1 MKPSKCIL
9 SLDPM
14 YSSLHDRIADL
25 YSGHKYALLSSL
37 AMKVYLK
44 SFKCISINRRLKN
57 VIPDRRDF
65 DILNQIDNHYTAS
78 IRHYENRS
86 LNSEEREYMAR
97 FSALF
102 RNFILD
108 KKVDL
113 VLIHNDL
120 RWHHSIAIKV
130 CREMGID
137 YLITEQGLFRPY
149 TTVIDNSGVNAYS
162 SLAKVDAFPESSRN
176 VKVSPNTM
184 KNHNSNWSKLYFFL
198 FLLVYNLEK
207 PFGSP
212 LRYQHNKYSLFSYI
226 RRFISQYR
234 HGAYNN
240 KEVSSNLSG
249 TVNVFVPMQ
258 LENDT
263 QILIHSEFS
272 SNQELINQI
281 EESVYGCA
289 IDNVRVI
296 FKKHPN
302 DVRNYII
309 DDRSVFVSGSIQEIS
324 ESSRL
329 AITVNSSAAID
340 ILRTNVPLFLLGSSI
355 YSKFGVAIEVRVQ
368 ELQKYVK
375 QVLLGREQFF
385 SKDKRNLFLKFLLEE
400 YSVIGAGFSY
410 DDEELI
416 RVLSRY
422 PSFRS

>member
-1 MKPSKCIL
+1 MKSSKCIL

-14 YSSLHDRIADL
+14 YSSLHARIAGL

-44 SFKCISINRRLKN
+44 SFKCILINRRLKS
-57 VIPDRRDF
+57 VIPDSRDF

-78 IRHYENRS
+78 IRHYENRT
-86 LNSEEREYMAR
+86 LNSEESEYMAR

-102 RNFILD
+102 RHFLLD

-120 RWHHSIAIKV
+120 RWYHSIAIKV
-130 CREMGID
+130 CQEMGVD

-149 TTVIDNSGVNAYS
+149 TTVIDNLGVNAYS
-162 SLAKVDAFPESSRN
+162 SLAKIDEFPESSRN

-184 KNHNSNWSKLYFFL
+184 RNHNSNWSKLYFFI
-198 FLLVYNLEK
+198 FLLVYNIEK
-207 PFGSP
+207 PFGST
-212 LRYQHNKYSLFSYI
+212 LKYQHNKYSLFSYI
-226 RRFISQYR
+226 RRFISQYKN
-234 HGAYNN
+234 GAYNN

-249 TVNVFVPMQ
+249 TVNIFVPMQ

-289 IDNVRVI
+289 INNVRVI

-302 DVRNYII
+302 DVKNYTI
-309 DDRSVFVSGSIQEIS
+309 DDKSLFVSGSIQEIS
-324 ESSRL
+324 ESSCL

-355 YSKFGVAIEVRVQ
+355 YSKSGVAVEVRVQ
-368 ELQKYVK
+368 DLQKYVK
-375 QVLLGREQFF
+375 QVLLGKDQFF

-422 PSFRS
+422 NLY